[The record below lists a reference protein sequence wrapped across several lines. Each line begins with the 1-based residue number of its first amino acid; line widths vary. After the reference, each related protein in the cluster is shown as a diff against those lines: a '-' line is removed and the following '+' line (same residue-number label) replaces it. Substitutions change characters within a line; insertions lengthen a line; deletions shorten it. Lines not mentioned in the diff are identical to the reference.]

1 MPTLLD
7 VERAFRA
14 TFLEPENG
22 DAAEHVIA
30 DGISPD
36 ERLDIYRNTF
46 IAALTKALRL
56 NFPAVLRL
64 VGDEFLDAAARIFI
78 EAHPPKSAWL
88 DAYGGEFSA
97 FLAAFPASSSLT
109 YLADV
114 ARLEWAVASAFHA
127 PERTALDLGRMSN
140 IPPEDHGRLRFVP
153 DPSLSLVPVDHPAD
167 EIWQAVL
174 DEDDAAMAAIDLS
187 AGSRWLQVRRLDAG
201 VDVTRLDEADALF
214 LSELCEGVRLEDAL
228 ETSPD
233 IDAPTVLARFL
244 ADGLFVDIQQQG
256 AVQ

>member
-36 ERLDIYRNTF
+36 DRLDIYRNTF

-64 VGDEFLDAAARIFI
+64 VGDEFFDAAARIFI

-88 DAYGGEFSA
+88 DAYGGEFPA
-97 FLAAFPASSSLT
+97 FLAAFPASVVADLSGRRRAPRMGRGKRLSCSREDGPRSW
-109 YLADV
+109 ADV
-114 ARLEWAVASAFHA
+114 EHSAGRPWPTALRPRSVPEPCAGRSSGGRDLAGGSGRGRCGDGRDRFERRIAVASGA
-127 PERTALDLGRMSN
+127 PARRGCRC
-140 IPPEDHGRLRFVP
+140 
-153 DPSLSLVPVDHPAD
+153 DPSRRGRRVIPQRALRGR
-167 EIWQAVL
+167 
-174 DEDDAAMAAIDLS
+174 AA
-187 AGSRWLQVRRLDAG
+187 
-201 VDVTRLDEADALF
+201 
-214 LSELCEGVRLEDAL
+214 
-228 ETSPD
+228 
-233 IDAPTVLARFL
+233 
-244 ADGLFVDIQQQG
+244 
-256 AVQ
+256 